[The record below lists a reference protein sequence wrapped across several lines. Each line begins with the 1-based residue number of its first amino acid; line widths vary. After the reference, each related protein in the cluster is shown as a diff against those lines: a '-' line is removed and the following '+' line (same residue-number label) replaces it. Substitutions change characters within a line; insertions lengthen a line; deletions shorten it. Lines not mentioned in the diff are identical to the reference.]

1 MTHNEEPVKLSMD
14 EIKVLDLFASI
25 EMKCA
30 DLYRQFE
37 VLYADLPEL
46 ALLWRK
52 TAEEEDNH
60 AQQFKL
66 ASRLKGR
73 GMEGVKV
80 DGVQCTIILQTIETY
95 VNTMQQLHPSPA
107 EALSFAIQLEES
119 LFEYHMSTVVHFIDP
134 ELSKLFKAMMGNDR
148 AHVTMLHNVLDNMI
162 KSNLILDNDNDREAV
177 NLTLG

>member
-1 MTHNEEPVKLSMD
+1 MTPNEELVKLSMD

-37 VLYADLPEL
+37 VLYADLPEI

-52 TAEEEDNH
+52 TAAEEDNH

-80 DGVQCTIILQTIETY
+80 DGVQGTIILRTIETY
-95 VNTMQQLHPSPA
+95 LNKIQLSYPSPT
-107 EALSFAIQLEES
+107 EALSFAIQLEENLS
-119 LFEYHMSTVVHFIDP
+119 EYHMSSVVHFINQ
-134 ELSKLFKAMMGNDR
+134 ELSKLFTTMMGNDQG
-148 AHVTMLHNVLDNMI
+148 HITMLKNALDNMT
-162 KSNLILDNDNDREAV
+162 KNLILNNDREAV
-177 NLTLG
+177 SQSLG

>member
-1 MTHNEEPVKLSMD
+1 MTPNEELVKLSMD

-37 VLYADLPEL
+37 VLYADLPEI

-60 AQQFKL
+60 AQHFKL

-73 GMEGVKV
+73 GMEGVMV
-80 DGVQCTIILQTIETY
+80 DGVQGTIILQTIDTY
-95 VNTMQQLHPSPA
+95 LNKIQQSHPSPT

-148 AHVTMLHNVLDNMI
+148 GHVTMLHNALDNMI
-162 KSNLILDNDNDREAV
+162 KSNLILDNDHEAV
-177 NLTLG
+177 SLSLG